1 MKKVKCRYLKQNTS
15 ILQGSHT
22 HTLVMLWRDCML
34 GEIDVWELK
43 LIGIVIWWVLL
54 RGPYFKFPGSFAFS
68 VIIVSWIFF
77 SFSQKVASLRSR
89 VDAAP
94 IPAPKKADLRTKISL
109 LQVLQLGLAKTL
121 IFYGLICL
129 FSFSPSMWMCYTLVN
144 YLIPSGSS

>member
-34 GEIDVWELK
+34 GEIDVLELK

-54 RGPYFKFPGSFAFS
+54 HGPYFKFPGSFAFS

-144 YLIPSGSS
+144 YLIPSRSS